1 MYFNDRHDAAVKL
14 ARALEQYRNRNGVV
28 LAIPRG
34 GVPIGHYLAK
44 QLGFAFDLLMTKK
57 IGHPLHPEYAIGA
70 AGLEDLIIEERE
82 SAPEEYLETEVT
94 RIRSQ
99 LKERYRQFMGDRAP
113 VPLGGKIVIVTDD
126 GIATG
131 RTILAALK
139 MIRRNHPDKL
149 IVAVPV
155 SSLLAAERIAE
166 EVDEFVCLYTPSP
179 FDGVGRFYRDF
190 SQVEDEEV
198 AALLKDIP
206 R

>member
-1 MYFNDRHDAAVKL
+1 MYFNDRHDAAIKL
-14 ARALEQYRNRNGVV
+14 ARELQSCRNKNGVV

-44 QLGFAFDLLMTKK
+44 DLGFAFDLLMTKK

-70 AGLEDLIIEERE
+70 VGLEDVIIEERA
-82 SAPEEYLETEVT
+82 SAPQEYLEAEIT
-94 RIRSQ
+94 RIREQ
-99 LKERYRQFMGDRAP
+99 LKERYRQFMGNRPPEP
-113 VPLGGKIVIVTDD
+113 VTGKIVIVTDD

-139 MIRRNHPDKL
+139 MLRRSHPDKL

-166 EVDEFVCLYTPSP
+166 EVDEFVCLHTPSP
-179 FDGVGRFYRDF
+179 FDGVGRFYGDF

-198 AALLKDIP
+198 AALLKDLP
-206 R
+206 